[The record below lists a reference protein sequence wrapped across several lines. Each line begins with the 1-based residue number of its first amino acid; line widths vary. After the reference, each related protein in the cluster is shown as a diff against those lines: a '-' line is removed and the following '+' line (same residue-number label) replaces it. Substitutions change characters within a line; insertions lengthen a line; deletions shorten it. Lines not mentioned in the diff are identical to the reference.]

1 MILKS
6 MVVKMQIGI
15 PNRLAVGIPQP
26 GGSKLWG
33 FFLCAWAVLSTS
45 TSRTEIHK
53 SHEHADLYWLCS
65 AYGWHP

>member
-26 GGSKLWG
+26 GGSKLWV
-33 FFLCAWAVLSTS
+33 FFVRMGSVK
-45 TSRTEIHK
+45 HFHVK
-53 SHEHADLYWLCS
+53 N
-65 AYGWHP
+65 